1 MDSSRGADAA
11 FAVCYVAFVFA
22 GVYKAA
28 WYTAWVPVDP
38 TLAFGLAAAAVA
50 GWLALRGGLRPTRA
64 GIAITGLFTALA
76 LYAVVSGLWSPSTDY
91 YLSKAF
97 RLVGVTGLAIGLAAL
112 GVASSSRRL
121 RYTAL
126 ATVGFVLVAAAET
139 LFRYV
144 RTPGDTAIYPF
155 GTNYL
160 ITGRVLGL
168 GIVILAGYL
177 LLSRA
182 DRRLAAAAGVALPP
196 TAYALLVIGSRGP
209 LVAAVGAVGLL
220 VVAGILVGRL
230 PNGRWALGAYAAATG
245 LVGFAGFTVAR
256 HLQTITRLLWLLEG
270 PGQSLGARFTYWQQ
284 TLAGLGPATLPFGH
298 GLGSWPVVLGY
309 GDAQDYPHNI
319 ILEVV
324 FELGLVGL
332 GLLLSLFGLGV
343 AVALREW
350 YDHGRPVHLVV
361 LALFAYMLANTMVTG
376 DLNENRY
383 LFAVCGVLA
392 YRVAPRR
399 YAVPSLSALREAIGS
414 SGSAT

>member
-1 MDSSRGADAA
+1 MDSSRRADAA

-22 GVYKAA
+22 GVYKDA
-28 WYTAWVPVDP
+28 WYVAWAPLDL

-50 GWLALRGGLRPTRA
+50 GWLALRGRLRVTRA
-64 GIAITGLFTALA
+64 GIVITGLFTAFA
-76 LYAVVSGLWSPSTDY
+76 LYAVVSGIWSPSTDY

-97 RLVGVTGLAIGLAAL
+97 RLVGVTGLTLGLGAL
-112 GVASSSRRL
+112 VVASSARRL
-121 RYTAL
+121 RYTGF
-126 ATVGFVLVAAAET
+126 ATVGFSLVAVVET
-139 LFRYV
+139 FVRYLQS
-144 RTPGDTAIYPF
+144 GDTAIYPF

-168 GIVILAGYL
+168 GIVILTGYL
-177 LLSRA
+177 VLSRA
-182 DRRLAAAAGVALPP
+182 DRRLTTAAGIVLPP
-196 TAYALLVIGSRGP
+196 ATYALLVIGSRGP
-209 LVAAVGAVGLL
+209 LVAAVGAIGLL
-220 VVAGILVGRL
+220 VVAGLLIGRL
-230 PNGRWALGAYAAATG
+230 PNGRWALGAYAAAVG
-245 LVGFAGFTVAR
+245 LAGYVAFTVAR
-256 HLQTITRLLWLLEG
+256 HLETITRLLWLLEG

-284 TLAGLGPATLPFGH
+284 TIAGLGPATLPFGH

-319 ILEVV
+319 LLEVA

-332 GLLLSLFGLGV
+332 ALLLSLFAVGVGV
-343 AVALREW
+343 AIREW
-350 YDHGRPVHLVV
+350 ADHGRPVHLVL

-399 YAVPSLSALREAIGS
+399 YAVPSLATVREAIGS
-414 SGSAT
+414 SGSPT